1 MNTSRPLSEPDLER
15 TLLLSL
21 IDLQLRRAPLE
32 ALEAVDQ
39 ALQQARG
46 SVSPERSPR

>member
-1 MNTSRPLSEPDLER
+1 MNTSMPPSEPDLAR

-39 ALQQARG
+39 ALQARG
-46 SVSPERSPR
+46 SVSLERSPR

>member
-1 MNTSRPLSEPDLER
+1 MNASRPPTEPDLER

-39 ALQQARG
+39 ALQGRG
-46 SVSPERSPR
+46 SVSPERGVR